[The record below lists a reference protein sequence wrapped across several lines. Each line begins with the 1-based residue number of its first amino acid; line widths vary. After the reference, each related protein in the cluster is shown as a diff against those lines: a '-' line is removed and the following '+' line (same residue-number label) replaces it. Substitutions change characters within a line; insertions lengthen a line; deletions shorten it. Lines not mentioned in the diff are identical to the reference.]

1 MLSRNGYIVKMDIN
15 GKPCMMELPTAEDL
29 SIMSK
34 SEGLDNFNSNI
45 NNILIFI
52 ERKKRKKKKYL
63 LRFTAFEHCT
73 EIVNKS

>member
-1 MLSRNGYIVKMDIN
+1 MLSRNGYIAKVDID

-34 SEGLDNFNSNI
+34 SEGLDNFNNNI

-52 ERKKRKKKKYL
+52 ERKK
-63 LRFTAFEHCT
+63 T
-73 EIVNKS
+73 